1 MKKLFSLL
9 FTISII
15 ILYLIFDGNL
25 SFKTEE
31 KQEYG
36 VKRDEKYYQTKMCSE
51 FGGKTE
57 YVLFDKARVDCLT
70 SEYAIEVDFAKKWAE
85 GIGQTLYYAEVTKK
99 KPAVALIVE
108 DGDEKYLNR
117 IQTVADKF
125 DIKII
130 ILERQKY

>member
-9 FTISII
+9 FSLFALV
-15 ILYLIFDGNL
+15 LYLLFDANL

-31 KQEYG
+31 KQEDG
-36 VKRDEKYYQTKMCSE
+36 VKRDEKYYQAKMCSE

-85 GIGQTLYYAEVTKK
+85 GIGQALYYAEVTAK

-117 IQTVADKF
+117 IKTVADKF